1 MEALRYLVFPLQ
13 LILDLQ
19 KVDPVIHNK
28 MEINQDYLL
37 HYGWTSLTRTGVDPR
52 PPSVTNVEDSS
63 VGWVVLASG
72 GIWLH
77 PTKKPNG

>member
-28 MEINQDYLL
+28 MEINQDYLYITDDRHL
-37 HYGWTSLTRTGVDPR
+37 PALEWILDLRQLQT
-52 PPSVTNVEDSS
+52 
-63 VGWVVLASG
+63 
-72 GIWLH
+72 
-77 PTKKPNG
+77 